1 MQDLGIYLYTCTR
14 KTLYSFSTFNSEFI
28 MLPLITVIALSVASL
43 HIHYTSKTQLIFF
56 L

>member
-1 MQDLGIYLYTCTR
+1 MQALGIYLYTCTR